1 MVREASSTSCSWL
14 INALGAVGGIY
25 GKGSQLYKLLHSG
38 AIADITDVTQWSPLF
53 IDVVALDLARRL
65 CMPVL
70 LTLL

>member
-14 INALGAVGGIY
+14 INALG
-25 GKGSQLYKLLHSG
+25 
-38 AIADITDVTQWSPLF
+38 ADITDVTQWSPLF